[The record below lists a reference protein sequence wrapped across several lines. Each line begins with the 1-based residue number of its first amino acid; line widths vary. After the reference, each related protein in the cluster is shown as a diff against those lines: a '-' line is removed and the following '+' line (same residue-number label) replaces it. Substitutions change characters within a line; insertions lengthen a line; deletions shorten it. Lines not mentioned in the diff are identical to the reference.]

1 MSGSPGYRVCLTSVY
16 GCFDSARIF
25 DHDAQKP
32 SYFKKYHAP
41 SKCWFCIRIVFCEV
55 GKWAWQWST
64 SLNSMYG
71 WYWTIGKRFTS
82 IDDHPPSQSALKSIK
97 YHEVPKYRDFTTI
110 GNISLT
116 AMASQIIAMQNLVWW
131 WRLFLSENLSLR
143 PPLSW
148 ILKNIT

>member
-1 MSGSPGYRVCLTSVY
+1 MSGSSRYRVCLTSVY
-16 GCFDSARIF
+16 GCFDSARIS

-41 SKCWFCIRIVFCEV
+41 SKCWFCIRIFTGEV
-55 GKWAWQWST
+55 GGWRDNAPHSRIPCT
-64 SLNSMYG
+64 G
-71 WYWTIGKRFTS
+71 WYWIICERLTS

-97 YHEVPKYRDFTTI
+97 YHEVPKCRGFTTI

-131 WRLFLSENLSLR
+131 WRLFLSENESLR
-143 PPLSW
+143 PPVSW
-148 ILKNIT
+148 I